1 MIRVLNW
8 PLKLEEIA
16 MCQSIA
22 RLIPE
27 LSQFVMIAIATHWV
41 MSLAQILM
49 HYKLSHHPMNRK
61 FLRNYIRFH
70 HTYYSRDHL
79 VSRTYLGDEG
89 NNTPFFVS
97 PVFLVGARSY
107 LVLLIDLFVV
117 QVVAWAASFCAHVI
131 LDKEYHVEG
140 SRLQPFAWFWRKLA
154 LHFVHHRHTD
164 SNFAVIDFF
173 RDRIL
178 GTYRRPDPGA

>member
-117 QVVAWAASFCAHVI
+117 QVGGRVGGVVLRPCHSRQGIPCRGIAASAVCLV
-131 LDKEYHVEG
+131 
-140 SRLQPFAWFWRKLA
+140 LA
-154 LHFVHHRHTD
+154 
-164 SNFAVIDFF
+164 
-173 RDRIL
+173 
-178 GTYRRPDPGA
+178 